1 MIRVEYV
8 TALHIIFV
16 VSWFAGLFYLPR
28 LFIYHV
34 EAMDKPEPDRSI
46 LASQFK
52 IMQRKLWFIITWPA
66 AVLTIIF
73 GIWRITFSTEYYLT
87 SPWFHLKLGFVVL
100 LFAYH
105 LLLGKIFNQLQNDV
119 VKWTSIK
126 LRLLNEVATVLLFA
140 IVFVVEL
147 KDTLSWLWGVA
158 GIFIVAGSLT
168 FAVMMYKKRR
178 NKAEGKG
185 NMD

>member
-34 EAMDKPEPDRSI
+34 EAIDKPEPDRTVLS
-46 LASQFK
+46 SQFK
-52 IMQRKLWFIITWPA
+52 IMQKKLWTIITWPA
-66 AVLTIIF
+66 CVLTIVF
-73 GIWRITFSTEYYLT
+73 GIWRMSFAWEAYLT
-87 SPWFHLKLGFVVL
+87 APWFHLKLGFVVL
-100 LFAYH
+100 LFIYH
-105 LLLGKIFNQLQNDV
+105 LMLGKIFKQLQNDV

-147 KDTLSWLWGVA
+147 KDTLSWIWGVV
-158 GIFIVAGSLT
+158 GIFIVAGTLT

-178 NKAEGKG
+178 NRFENEKI
-185 NMD
+185 